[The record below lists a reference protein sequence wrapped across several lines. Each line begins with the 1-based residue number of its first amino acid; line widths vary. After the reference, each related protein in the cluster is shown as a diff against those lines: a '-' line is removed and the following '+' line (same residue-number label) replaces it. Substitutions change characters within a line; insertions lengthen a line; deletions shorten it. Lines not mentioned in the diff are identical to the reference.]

1 MARRNRPEVLEED
14 KNRKMNKETFQDA
27 LKIFEFVRP
36 YRWSLILGM
45 VLLFVSTMVFML
57 FPFLIGKM
65 MDIAG
70 GKNFFN
76 LTMNDIFWL
85 MVIVLLAQGVVS
97 YFRVLLF
104 ARLSEK
110 GIADLRFAL
119 YQKLVSLPIVF
130 YEENRVGELMSRLT
144 ADVERMYN
152 AFSIVIAEFLRQVLL
167 LIVGLLFLGIY
178 TPRLALVM
186 LFTFPV
192 AVVCGIF
199 FGRWIR
205 KLSKERQSA
214 LADTNIILSETM
226 QSISVV
232 KAYSNEFFETLRY
245 GRANDKMV
253 KIAMKFAAGRA
264 VFSTFIVTVLF
275 GALIFVIWKGAILV
289 EEYRLTD
296 GASGMTAGD
305 LVMFTFVT
313 AIIGGAIAGLGN
325 FYTEILGAVGA
336 TERVREILAMESE
349 VNPISDEE
357 ALANTHRFDGNIE
370 YQDVQFHYPTRTDIE
385 VMKGISF
392 NIKSGQKVALVGPS
406 GSGKST
412 IVQLLLRFY
421 KIQSGDILVDGKS
434 IFDYDIAA
442 FRRNFAIVPQEVI
455 LFGGS
460 IRENISYGKP
470 DASEEE
476 IIEAAKQSN
485 SWEFIKE
492 FPEQL
497 DTVVGE
503 RGVKLSGG
511 QRQRIAIARAILRDP
526 SILLLDEATSALDA
540 ESEKVVQEA
549 LNVLME
555 GRTSIIIAHRLATI
569 REVDQIFVI
578 DNGRIIEQ
586 GTHEELSAIEN
597 GAYSGLAKLQFE
609 SI

>member
-36 YRWSLILGM
+36 YRWSLILGLF
-45 VLLFVSTMVFML
+45 LLFLSSMVFML

-70 GKNFFN
+70 GKGFFN
-76 LTMNDIFWL
+76 FDLNDIFWL
-85 MVIVLLAQGVVS
+85 MVGVLFAQGFVS

-110 GIADLRFAL
+110 GIADLRITL

-144 ADVERMYN
+144 ADVERLYN
-152 AFSIVIAEFLRQVLL
+152 AFSITIAEFLRQILMLV
-167 LIVGLLFLGIY
+167 VGLLFLGIY
-178 TPRLALVM
+178 TPRLALIM
-186 LFTFPV
+186 LVTFPV
-192 AVVCGIF
+192 AVVCAIF

-205 KLSKERQSA
+205 RLSKERQGA

-232 KAYSNEFFETLRY
+232 KAFSNELFESMRY
-245 GRANDKMV
+245 GKANDRMV
-253 KIAMKFAAGRA
+253 KIAMKFASGRA

-275 GALIFVIWKGAILV
+275 GALIFVIWKGAVMIQ
-289 EEYRLTD
+289 E
-296 GASGMTAGD
+296 GQMTAGD

-313 AIIGGAIAGLGN
+313 AIIGGSIAGLGN
-325 FYTEILGAVGA
+325 FYTELLGAVGA
-336 TERVREILAMESE
+336 TERIREILAMESE
-349 VNPISDEE
+349 VNP
-357 ALANTHRFDGNIE
+357 RFEKASLKNVTRLTGNIE
-370 YQDVQFHYPTRTDIE
+370 YQNVHFHYPTRTDIE

-392 NIKSGQKVALVGPS
+392 KIKEGQKVALVGPS

-412 IVQLLLRFY
+412 IVQILLRFY
-421 KIQSGDILVDGKS
+421 QIQSGDILVDRKS
-434 IFDYDIAA
+434 IFDYDISA
-442 FRRNFAIVPQEVI
+442 FRENFAIVPQEVI
-455 LFGGS
+455 LFGGT
-460 IRENISYGKP
+460 IRENIAYGKP
-470 DASEEE
+470 DASEAE

-497 DTVVGE
+497 DTIVGE
-503 RGVKLSGG
+503 RGIKLSGG
-511 QRQRIAIARAILRDP
+511 QRQRVAIARAILKNP

-540 ESEKVVQEA
+540 ESEKIVQEA

-578 DNGRIIEQ
+578 DDGKIIEQ